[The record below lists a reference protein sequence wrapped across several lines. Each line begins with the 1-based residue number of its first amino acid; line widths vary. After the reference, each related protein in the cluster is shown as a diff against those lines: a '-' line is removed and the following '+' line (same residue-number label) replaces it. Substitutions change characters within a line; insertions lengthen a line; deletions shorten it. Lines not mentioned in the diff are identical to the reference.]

1 MGKEI
6 DIKVKA
12 KFVSKIGKGFPLI
25 VKESIANHNDLQ
37 EEGSLVRLLDENNR
51 FLAKGYYG
59 KQNKGYGWVL
69 TRRENEKIDQ
79 TFFNGK
85 IRAAYEFRK
94 SFLKIRRLQRSA
106 CLMGKVMELAV

>member
-1 MGKEI
+1 MR
-6 DIKVKA
+6 
-12 KFVSKIGKGFPLI
+12 
-25 VKESIANHNDLQ
+25 
-37 EEGSLVRLLDENNR
+37 LVDENNR

-85 IRAAYEFRK
+85 IQAAYEFRK
-94 SFLKIRRLQRSA
+94 FFLKMGRLQRSA